1 MDLLLVTP
9 EEKRKIHEYYNVD
22 EKQIKEDVMMIKSWK
37 EKQPHLPDIL
47 TGEIFLFFTPFQ
59 MTFYFR

>member
-9 EEKRKIHEYYNVD
+9 EEKKKIHEYYNVD

-37 EKQPHLPDIL
+37 EKQPHLPDTL
-47 TGEIFLFFTPFQ
+47 TGEDFFSFHTISDDFLF
-59 MTFYFR
+59 